1 MAITNAQQAK
11 QVMNEGKPM
20 KKIKGQDHMLAYIT
34 PNEADKLV
42 KLGGQ
47 KTMTKEGIPAY
58 PEFDNYGFS
67 SQADFDSGDVSRSSD
82 ANVRGDAPGQNR
94 VTAEQLAAANRA
106 EEKAARDKL
115 LNELR
120 TTPIGRNKPLSTIG
134 RINNNFQ
141 RNMNLNL
148 AKKRALQ
155 KLEDVEQYVDP
166 FDDYTLTGQQQAEK
180 RGYTFN
186 DQGEV
191 TGYDRDKATTFGY
204 DISGQPEGLR
214 TLTSNKGMSTEK
226 TRPNEYDVNST
237 LKGRFAIGNILTDAI
252 RPDTQVTI
260 ENTLDKIG
268 GYQTIDPK
276 GNRMTNQEISDRLT
290 ELQNR
295 GKTPDQINPEPD
307 GDPFIPIIPRTIA
320 DKTGIMDQ
328 EESELA
334 KMMSNRTAYRFMADG
349 GIMNSDVVGGE
360 MDFESAR
367 QMYGLGKLVKKVT
380 RSVKKIVKSPIGK
393 AALLYT
399 GLGGLGSIAGG
410 GTFFGNFMSPM
421 SQLRGVGSIFSKG
434 GLENIMS
441 KAKLGKFVAD
451 GADGFSFKKNIVGK
465 ALTSPMGLITGASLV
480 AGALTAEQEEEA
492 QAISDKTGI
501 DIAEIRA
508 NPNKYLATRF
518 KAEGGLMRTKYA
530 EGSKD
535 LEKNPEY
542 KGWKK
547 MYENNPDVG
556 AMHENHKQ
564 YLNFY
569 ERNKNKQAEG
579 SKEPVAKETMPL
591 LDMDGM
597 EKDYREDGGFVPIG
611 RMEKADDV
619 PARLSKNEFVFTA
632 DAVRNAGDGNVDKGA
647 EVMYNMMK
655 NLESGGDV
663 SEESQGLEGAKK
675 MFQTSQRL
683 EEVI

>member
-226 TRPNEYDVNST
+226 TRPNEYDVNPT

-290 ELQNR
+290 ELKNR
-295 GKTPDQINPEPD
+295 GKTPEQINPNSGPD
-307 GDPFIPIIPRTIA
+307 GDAYLPIIPRTIA
-320 DKTGIMDQ
+320 DQTGIMDQ

-334 KMMSNRTAYRFMADG
+334 KMMANRTAYRFAAEG
-349 GIMNSDVVGGE
+349 GIMNNDVVGGE

-380 RSVKKIVKSPIGK
+380 RSVKKIAKSPIGK
-393 AALLYT
+393 AALLYWR
-399 GLGGLGSIAGG
+399 LLW
-410 GTFFGNFMSPM
+410 
-421 SQLRGVGSIFSKG
+421 LVHLVGS
-434 GLENIMS
+434 
-441 KAKLGKFVAD
+441 
-451 GADGFSFKKNIVGK
+451 
-465 ALTSPMGLITGASLV
+465 
-480 AGALTAEQEEEA
+480 
-492 QAISDKTGI
+492 
-501 DIAEIRA
+501 
-508 NPNKYLATRF
+508 RF
-518 KAEGGLMRTKYA
+518 
-530 EGSKD
+530 
-535 LEKNPEY
+535 
-542 KGWKK
+542 
-547 MYENNPDVG
+547 
-556 AMHENHKQ
+556 
-564 YLNFY
+564 F
-569 ERNKNKQAEG
+569 
-579 SKEPVAKETMPL
+579 
-591 LDMDGM
+591 
-597 EKDYREDGGFVPIG
+597 
-611 RMEKADDV
+611 
-619 PARLSKNEFVFTA
+619 
-632 DAVRNAGDGNVDKGA
+632 
-647 EVMYNMMK
+647 
-655 NLESGGDV
+655 
-663 SEESQGLEGAKK
+663 
-675 MFQTSQRL
+675 
-683 EEVI
+683 

>member
-141 RNMNLNL
+141 RNMNLDL

-295 GKTPDQINPEPD
+295 GKTPDQINPGPD

-320 DKTGIMDQ
+320 DQTGIMDQ

-349 GIMNSDVVGGE
+349 GIMNNDVVGGE

-380 RSVKKIVKSPIGK
+380 RSVKKIAKSPIGK
-393 AALLYT
+393 AALLY
-399 GLGGLGSIAGG
+399 GGAAMAGSFGAGQG
-410 GTFFGNFMSPM
+410 F
-421 SQLRGVGSIFSKG
+421 FSKG
-434 GLENIMS
+434 MFNPGNIARGILGTKGIGMDGGTQGL
-441 KAKLGKFVAD
+441 LGKLKLTE
-451 GADGFSFKKNIVGK
+451 GFGGMMPTVLG
-465 ALTSPMGLITGASLV
+465 GITAASAI
-480 AGALTAEQEEEA
+480 AGALTPEQEEEA

-535 LEKNPEY
+535 LEKNAEY

-547 MYENNPDVG
+547 MYESNPDVG

-663 SEESQGLEGAKK
+663 SEESQGLEGARK